1 MKDRD
6 LEHPVI
12 TAMERTGYPDGK
24 DHRQKVCL
32 CPICG
37 LPCHTVYSNLCGET
51 LACNRCLSSDDAADV
66 LEEEEYDG

>member
-24 DHRQKVCL
+24 EPRMPK

-37 LPCHTVYSNLCGET
+37 EPCHTVYSNLYGEIF
-51 LACNRCLSSDDAADV
+51 ACNLCLSSDNAADV
-66 LEEEEYDG
+66 LEEEETDD